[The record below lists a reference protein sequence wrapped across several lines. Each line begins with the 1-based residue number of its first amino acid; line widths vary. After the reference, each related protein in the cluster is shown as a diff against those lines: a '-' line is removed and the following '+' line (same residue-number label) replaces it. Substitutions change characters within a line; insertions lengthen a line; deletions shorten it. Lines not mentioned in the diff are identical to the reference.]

1 MYLVQLICNCI
12 TLSIRHRWLSQ
23 NSSTQG
29 WYMPNVTQFIKM
41 TIMVSLSNQLK
52 MSRCRLVITVL
63 LMYLRLKTFFRPYSC
78 RILDITCTYQLQV
91 CLQDEQ

>member
-1 MYLVQLICNCI
+1 MYYIMYLVQLICNCI

-52 MSRCRLVITVL
+52 
-63 LMYLRLKTFFRPYSC
+63 
-78 RILDITCTYQLQV
+78 
-91 CLQDEQ
+91 